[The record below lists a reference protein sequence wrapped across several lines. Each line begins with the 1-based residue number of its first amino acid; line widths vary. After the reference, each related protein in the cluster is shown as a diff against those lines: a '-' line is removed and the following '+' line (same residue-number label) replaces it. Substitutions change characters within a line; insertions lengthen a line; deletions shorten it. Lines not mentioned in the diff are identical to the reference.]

1 MIWLMALNSDTIEYI
16 ATFIGI
22 YLMTLFK
29 FIAGPVLGTIA
40 GYSLAEIMAV
50 TVLGMMSSVLIFA
63 LLGEWIKKQWDRR
76 FQAKRVVFSKK
87 NRRIVKVWQKS
98 GAAGVAFLTPL
109 LLTPIGGTLVMT
121 SFGVNRRIILGYMF
135 ISSVWWSFFF
145 GLSIE
150 KLLEIP
156 FFQKLFL

>member
-1 MIWLMALNSDTIEYI
+1 MIEYLL
-16 ATFIGI
+16 TFLGI

-29 FIAGPVLGTIA
+29 FIAGPLLGSLA
-40 GYSLAEIMAV
+40 GYSLFEIMLV
-50 TVLGMMSSVLIFA
+50 TVSGMMSSVVLFTF
-63 LLGEWIKKQWDRR
+63 LGEWIKKLWDEHFNRR
-76 FQAKRVVFSKK
+76 SSIFTKK

-121 SFGVNRRIILGYMF
+121 SFGVNRRIILSYMF
-135 ISSVWWSFFF
+135 VSSLWWSFFF
-145 GLSIE
+145 GLSID

-156 FFQKLFL
+156 FFQRILLYP

>member
-1 MIWLMALNSDTIEYI
+1 MVEYI
-16 ATFIGI
+16 VTFLGI

-29 FIAGPVLGTIA
+29 FIAGPVLGSVA
-40 GYSLAEIMAV
+40 GYSLLEIMLV
-50 TVLGMMSSVLIFA
+50 TVLGMMSSVLIFTF
-63 LLGEWIKKQWDRR
+63 LGEWMKRQWDLR
-76 FQAKRVVFSKK
+76 FHGKRLIFSKR
-87 NRRIVKVWQKS
+87 NRRIVKIWQKS

-121 SFGVNRRIILGYMF
+121 SFGVKRKIIVSYMF

-150 KLLEIP
+150 ILLEIP
-156 FFQKLFL
+156 FFEKLLV